1 MTPVLKAAQIKVV
14 QQNPFV
20 QFAREPISL
29 SAFELEPSTSYGQ
42 LENRYNG
49 SRCTLSMRTS
59 KKRRHR
65 RRTLQMSSA
74 TAALQPTSLQND
86 CFAALGAQ
94 IRKSARHHMMGW
106 PADVRRF
113 LAGAFAGEHQAPFGW
128 ETFYLCSERGL
139 LALCDKDNFQKCAYR
154 P

>member
-14 QQNPFV
+14 QQNPFF

-29 SAFELEPSTSYGQ
+29 EAFELEPSTSYRQ
-42 LENRYNG
+42 LENEYNG
-49 SRCTLSMRTS
+49 SRCYVSMQRI

-65 RRTLQMSSA
+65 WRTLQLSSA
-74 TAALQPTSLQND
+74 TAALQPNSLQND

-94 IRKSARHHMMGW
+94 IRRSARHHMMGW

-113 LAGAFAGEHQAPFGW
+113 LAGAFAGELQRPF
-128 ETFYLCSERGL
+128 C
-139 LALCDKDNFQKCAYR
+139 
-154 P
+154 